1 MAGFQRFIS
10 YLYKYENDQR
20 QENTGFAKVEIR
32 GDSYRLEVHVRNLNL
47 EKPDCTVYLFARKK
61 EIMHAVP
68 IGEMYIR
75 RGNGDMRYVFEEKDL
90 SGFGMKMDYMEGIFI
105 SVSEEIYIASQWKEG
120 EIHKNNLHILKKGEM
135 PEVIQEENRENF
147 HEPANTRAKAEN
159 VPETKDTGTER
170 ENVRETV
177 EAAHMETDN
186 APGAAGDVPEQAG
199 NQGTEAKNS
208 HEEGMAGEESLN
220 EKEVKQEEKGKETEN
235 PGRKNLKATEIPLE
249 KFLEDGDLEGAFQK
263 LRLKLTVFYPFQGE
277 DIECVKV
284 DITDLQELPKKYWY
298 LGKNSFLL
306 HGFFNYRHLIIGEIK
321 EEEKC
326 GYFIG
331 VPGVFQ
337 NQERIMATMF
347 GFPEFRTAEQSEFKT
362 GNFGYWYRVM

>member
-10 YLYKYENDQR
+10 YLYKYENDER
-20 QENTGFAKVEIR
+20 QENTGFAKMEIR
-32 GDSYRLEVHVRNLNL
+32 GTSYRLEVHVRNLNL
-47 EKPDCTVYLFARKK
+47 EKPDSTVYLFARNK
-61 EIMHAVP
+61 EIMQAVP

-75 RGNGDMRYVFEEKDL
+75 RGNGDMRYAFEEKDL
-90 SGFGMKMDYMEGIFI
+90 SGFGMKMDFMEGIFI
-105 SVSEEIYIASQWKEG
+105 SVTDEIYIASQWKEG

-135 PEVIQEENRENF
+135 PEVVQGEKENNGRKEAGDAPGKTEAQGIEGDDVPNRQEAVQVE
-147 HEPANTRAKAEN
+147 TDN
-159 VPETKDTGTER
+159 VPEAEEDIR
-170 ENVRETV
+170 Q
-177 EAAHMETDN
+177 EAK
-186 APGAAGDVPEQAG
+186 GSQ
-199 NQGTEAKNS
+199 TEAKKF
-208 HEEGMAGEESLN
+208 HEEEMTQGGAGEDSPT
-220 EKEVKQEEKGKETEN
+220 EKEVKQEELGQEPEN
-235 PGRKNLKATEIPLE
+235 RGRKNLKATEIPLE
-249 KFLEDGDLEGAFQK
+249 KFLEEGDLEGAFQK

-347 GFPEFRTAEQSEFKT
+347 GFPEFKTAKQSEFKT